1 MTRRGQCAPLAQR
14 SASRGQKGGRATERR
29 GRARGDGMRCKR
41 GARGR
46 RGCSACWLRGGRRRP
61 ATRGGAPRAARSA
74 AGSPRR
80 GNSMP
85 VPACRAAAV
94 PERAGGARVVRE
106 HLRNPRLATAR
117 RLLMLWRAAAAADGR
132 SGRAAAPAGLF
143 CGAKR
148 LAAGRRGRACPR
160 GARGQ
165 CLACG
170 RLWQAGA
177 RTQVLARPCVARG
190 HAPPRTLPADRCSA
204 ALSHAPA
211 RLPRRRV
218 A

>member
-1 MTRRGQCAPLAQR
+1 MGEQPSGGGARAGMGCAASEGRVGGAAARLAGYEGAGAALPRAVAPPAQR
-14 SASRGQKGGRATERR
+14 AALRVPPDEAI
-29 GRARGDGMRCKR
+29 RCR
-41 GARGR
+41 
-46 RGCSACWLRGGRRRP
+46 CRP
-61 ATRGGAPRAARSA
+61 VG
-74 AGSPRR
+74 PRR
-80 GNSMP
+80 CPS
-85 VPACRAAAV
+85 V
-94 PERAGGARVVRE
+94 RAGGARVVRE

-132 SGRAAAPAGLF
+132 SGRAAAPAGLV